1 MTFTRCGRAPAL
13 AALAL
18 LGLCAA
24 AGAAGPEDCPASD
37 VPTPVRATAR
47 VRAFVDPA
55 TGKLRE
61 PTPDEL
67 RALAEARLKSRATQ
81 APPVFEVV
89 TYPDGMKMVDL
100 GEAFL
105 FDVRIETLPDGST
118 TTTCVPHATPPAA
131 AQAQKK

>member
-1 MTFTRCGRAPAL
+1 MTYGRGRKTPAL

-24 AGAAGPEDCPASD
+24 AGAAGPEVCPAID
-37 VPTPVRATAR
+37 VPAPLRTAPR

-61 PTPDEL
+61 PTADEL
-67 RALAEARLKSRATQ
+67 RALAEARLKARAAQ
-81 APPVFEVV
+81 PPPVFEVI
-89 TYPDGMKMVDL
+89 TYPDGMKVVDL

-118 TTTCVPHATPPAA
+118 KTTCVPHATPPAPA
-131 AQAQKK
+131 AQKR

>member
-1 MTFTRCGRAPAL
+1 MTFTPRGRTPAL

-18 LGLCAA
+18 LGLSAA
-24 AGAAGPEDCPASD
+24 AGAAGPEDCPAIDLPAS
-37 VPTPVRATAR
+37 VQAAPR

-67 RALAEARLKSRATQ
+67 RALAEARLKARAAQ
-81 APPVFEVV
+81 PPPVFEVV
-89 TYPDGMKMVDL
+89 TYPDGMKVVDL

-105 FDVRIETLPDGST
+105 FDVRVETLPDGSKK
-118 TTTCVPHATPPAA
+118 TTCVPHATRPAA
-131 AQAQKK
+131 AGAQAK